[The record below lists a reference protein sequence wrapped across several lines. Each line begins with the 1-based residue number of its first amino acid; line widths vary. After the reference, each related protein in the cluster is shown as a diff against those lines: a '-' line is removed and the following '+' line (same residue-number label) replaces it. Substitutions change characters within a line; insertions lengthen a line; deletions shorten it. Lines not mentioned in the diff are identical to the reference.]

1 MYKLFLCFIV
11 LLLNF
16 NPKITYAQS
25 KASDFFRDLSN
36 EKNILE
42 ALYANK
48 QEAKNSEIDP
58 FTMAG
63 EAGLLNTTGN
73 TSTSIIKL
81 AIESSHELP
90 EWSNRYETRFLH
102 RVNKLR
108 SETGDISIDDTRFE
122 ISAQFDY
129 KLINPNER
137 FFAYFE
143 YDDNQFNRLRD
154 QTTLVVGWSQVAWKK
169 AGSEFRYSIGPGYS
183 YFVQERN
190 DLVIEETI
198 IRGTLWYQYTLS
210 DNARFRQTISAEVGE
225 VITKARSQSSITAN
239 IFGNL
244 AMKISLDFI
253 LNENV
258 AIEDDNFSTE
268 TSISMVYQFF

>member
-1 MYKLFLCFIV
+1 MYKSFLIIITLFVNYLP
-11 LLLNF
+11 NAA
-16 NPKITYAQS
+16 YAQS
-25 KASDFFRDLSN
+25 KASDFFRDLSK

-48 QEAKNSEIDP
+48 QNAKNSEVDP
-58 FTMAG
+58 FTLAG
-63 EAGLLNTTGN
+63 EAGLLTTTGN
-73 TSTSIIKL
+73 TETSIVKL

-102 RVNKLR
+102 RVNR
-108 SETGDISIDDTRFE
+108 VSTENGDINFDTTRFE
-122 ISAQFDY
+122 ISGQFDY
-129 KLINPNER
+129 KLVDPSER
-137 FFAYFE
+137 LFSYFE
-143 YDDNQFNRLRD
+143 YDDNQFNLLRD
-154 QTTLVVGWSQVAWKK
+154 QTTFVVGWSEVAWKK
-169 AGSEFRYSIGPGYS
+169 MQSELRYSIGPGYS

-198 IRGTLWYQYTLS
+198 IRGTLWYEYNLS

-225 VITKARSQSSITAN
+225 VITKARSKSSITAK
-239 IFGNL
+239 IFGEL
-244 AMKISLDFI
+244 AMKLSIELI

-258 AIEDDNFSTE
+258 AIQDENFSTE